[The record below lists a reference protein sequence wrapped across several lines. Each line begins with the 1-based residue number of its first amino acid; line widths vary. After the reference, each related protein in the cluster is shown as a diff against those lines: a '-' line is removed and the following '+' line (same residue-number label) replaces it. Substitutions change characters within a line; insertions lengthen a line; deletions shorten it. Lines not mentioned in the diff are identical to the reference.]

1 MQNTLYSLLGRTVVN
16 FRAEV
21 DLLRILI
28 VDDSTHVRRA
38 LRTCLEL
45 TPNWEVCGEAENGQ
59 TGIDM
64 VRASRPDIVLLDYAM
79 PGMNGL
85 EAARQMAVASPDSAM
100 LLFTM
105 FASDQLSELA
115 RSVGIRQVI
124 SKAVGGI
131 GAIVQAIQDV
141 ASHPEALASERF
153 QSPGEVAS

>member
-1 MQNTLYSLLGRTVVN
+1 M
-16 FRAEV
+16 
-21 DLLRILI
+21 LRILI

-59 TGIDM
+59 AGIEM
-64 VRASRPDIVLLDYAM
+64 VRASKPDVVLLDYAM

-85 EAARQMAVASPDSAM
+85 EAARQIAVDAPESVM

-105 FASDQLSELA
+105 FASDELSDLA
-115 RSVGIRQVI
+115 LSVGVRKVI
-124 SKAVGGI
+124 SKAVGGV
-131 GAIVQAIQDV
+131 GAIVQAIQEA
-141 ASHPEALASERF
+141 ASRHEILASGRF

>member
-1 MQNTLYSLLGRTVVN
+1 
-16 FRAEV
+16 V

-38 LRTCLEL
+38 LRMCLEL

-59 TGIDM
+59 DGIDM
-64 VRASRPDIVLLDYAM
+64 VRASKPDVVVLDYAM

-85 EAARQMAVASPDSAM
+85 EAARQIAVDAPDSVM

-115 RSVGIRQVI
+115 ESVGVRKVI
-124 SKAVGGI
+124 SKAVGGV
-131 GAIVQAIQDV
+131 GAIVQAIQD
-141 ASHPEALASERF
+141 AAARPGFQANQRF
-153 QSPGEVAS
+153 QAPGEVAS